1 MFFFFMVKL
10 LWFLQLLNCRLL
22 LYYTTG
28 ISRMVPKTGELHR
41 HAFLNELIAVNGNQQ
56 YLQ

>member
-1 MFFFFMVKL
+1 MD
-10 LWFLQLLNCRLL
+10 
-22 LYYTTG
+22 YTTG

-41 HAFLNELIAVNGNQQ
+41 YALENELCAVNGNQH